1 MNLFNFFKSKDFE
14 EQFEKA
20 LEKEISNH
28 KNKNENELYNEISDC
43 YRMLLSLLNIGG
55 FDSLRFPDREDP
67 RKISVDGKE
76 YDLELVFD
84 NNTDAKELL
93 FTIDCL
99 LADLENDSVIK
110 LRNEADMQDVEFREV
125 EYSLA
130 YLESVRLKITPFMS
144 EYSIATV
151 DADEMTNKIHIELYE
166 ENEEIESLVSEFID
180 WEDVTITVLPDDIEF
195 RLT

>member
-1 MNLFNFFKSKDFE
+1 MLMNLFNFFKSKDFE

-67 RKISVDGKE
+67 HKISVDGKE

-99 LADLENDSVIK
+99 LADLENDPIEVI
-110 LRNEADMQDVEFREV
+110 
-125 EYSLA
+125 
-130 YLESVRLKITPFMS
+130 LEKI
-144 EYSIATV
+144 
-151 DADEMTNKIHIELYE
+151 
-166 ENEEIESLVSEFID
+166 ENNMN
-180 WEDVTITVLPDDIEF
+180 
-195 RLT
+195 